1 MVNIKFTVNAPK
13 GFPTESAGKLVEEA
27 IKCTSKVTIRK
38 GEKSGDA
45 KLIFHVLTLSIKPGQ
60 EVEIT
65 VEGEKEQEEAA
76 ALETF
81 IREYIV

>member
-1 MVNIKFTVNAPK
+1 MVNFNFTVSVPK

-27 IKCTSKVTIRK
+27 IKCTGKVTIRK